1 MAWQPQDL
9 HCTMHDR
16 LQNCMYL
23 ETYSDWD
30 GTMHMM
36 WSTSKRQGDK
46 KGLGQVAGKEAHTV
60 KDIISQC

>member
-1 MAWQPQDL
+1 
-9 HCTMHDR
+9 MHDR